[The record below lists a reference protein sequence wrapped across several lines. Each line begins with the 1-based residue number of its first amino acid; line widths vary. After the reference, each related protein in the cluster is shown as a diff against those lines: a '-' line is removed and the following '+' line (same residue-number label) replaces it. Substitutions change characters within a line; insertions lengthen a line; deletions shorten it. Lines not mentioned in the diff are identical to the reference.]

1 MTQTDRST
9 LTTNDEAQLYSEAWN
24 EILIQYADL
33 LASLL
38 EIKVRDL
45 HPNRVIDREK
55 VKDFLSQYPPKPAPV
70 ETAVQT
76 TTKPVNFLF
85 NGGLYEMGVDK
96 KPIKSWASCWLRFC
110 YVLKETLNDYG
121 KFREV
126 VSYRLPNLSPF
137 WGTDERWQ
145 VSHQMEGTDIYV
157 HTGMSSKQIKE
168 EMILLAKH
176 FGYEA
181 PDIKEVD
188 KQSTRNLKPKRTE

>member
-55 VKDFLSQYPPKPAPV
+55 VKDFLSQYPPKPPPV
-70 ETAVQT
+70 QTAVQT

-85 NGGLYEMGVDK
+85 NGSLYDRGIDE
-96 KPIKSWASCWLRFC
+96 KPIKSWARCWLRFC
-110 YVLKETLNDYG
+110 YVLKRDL
-121 KFREV
+121 R
-126 VSYRLPNLSPF
+126 RL
-137 WGTDERWQ
+137 
-145 VSHQMEGTDIYV
+145 
-157 HTGMSSKQIKE
+157 
-168 EMILLAKH
+168 
-176 FGYEA
+176 
-181 PDIKEVD
+181 
-188 KQSTRNLKPKRTE
+188 

>member
-24 EILIQYADL
+24 EILTQYADL

-55 VKDFLSQYPPKPAPV
+55 VKDFLSQYPPKPPPV
-70 ETAVQT
+70 RTAVQT

-96 KPIKSWASCWLRFC
+96 KPINSWASCWLRFC

-126 VSYRLPNLSPF
+126 LSYRSGSPPF
-137 WGTDERWQ
+137 SEDDKRWKISDQ
-145 VSHQMEGTDIYV
+145 IEGTNIYV
-157 HTGMSSKQIKE
+157 HTGKDAKTIKE
-168 EMILLAKH
+168 EMELLAKY
-176 FGYEA
+176 FGYD
-181 PDIKEVD
+181 PPTIKEVD
-188 KQSTRNLKPKRTE
+188 KQSTRNLKPKRPE